1 MGKSG
6 MRGSGGA
13 WTDGGAARRAA
24 MVALGALAL
33 ITLGCGGDT
42 SGADETAET
51 LDAAL
56 TAHAEGRI
64 DDATKD
70 YEKVLEEDPDNQFA
84 HYNLGL
90 LDQQAGRLQQ
100 AEERYRAALRTDP
113 NFTSALFNLAIIR
126 TSSDPEEAEHLYR
139 SVIRI
144 EPDNASAHLNLG
156 FLLIDGGEQAR
167 GEAALQ
173 RAVELDPSLAARVPE
188 READDDPDEPA
199 ESTTTTTTGT
209 STTEAP

>member
-1 MGKSG
+1 M
-6 MRGSGGA
+6 A
-13 WTDGGAARRAA
+13 WR
-24 MVALGALAL
+24 VALVLLAALAVVAS
-33 ITLGCGGDT
+33 GCGGDDAE
-42 SGADETAET
+42 GTAET

-64 DDATKD
+64 DAATD
-70 YEKVLEEDPDNQFA
+70 GYEKVLDEDPDNQFA

-90 LDQQAGRLQQ
+90 LDQQAGRLQE
-100 AEERYRAALRTDP
+100 AEERYRAAIRTDP

-126 TSSDPEEAEHLYR
+126 AQSDPDEAESLYR

-156 FLLIDGGEQAR
+156 FLLIEGGDQAS
-167 GEAALQ
+167 GEAELE

-188 READDDPDEPA
+188 REAEDPSEPA
-199 ESTTTTTTGT
+199 SSTTTTTGT
-209 STTEAP
+209 PTTEAP